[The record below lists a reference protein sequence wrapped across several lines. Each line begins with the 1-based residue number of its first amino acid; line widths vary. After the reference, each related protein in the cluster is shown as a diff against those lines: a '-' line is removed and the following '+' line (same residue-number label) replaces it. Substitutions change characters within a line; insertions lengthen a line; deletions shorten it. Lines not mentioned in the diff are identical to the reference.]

1 MRFIRLL
8 ATAAWLGFSLAWL
21 SLPGITL
28 AGVSSLQAAQADE
41 PQTVWR
47 LRTGDKFVV
56 NVFIIKQT
64 EVTIEGQ
71 PPETNE
77 TRDRFEI
84 EYTVTA
90 VMKSGDGFF
99 TVRLKKATR
108 ETGNTTSESIKASA
122 PSARSLE
129 DLRLRFQ
136 VDRLGQITNID
147 RRDKEAFLVA
157 LSSLDPSAWQM
168 MRDACSDEA
177 LAGWFSR
184 PFWPAVPDPIVAA
197 ADQGEATE
205 SKAEIPERVEA
216 MALGPFGLLNTTVQ
230 LTPPTNVDDE
240 TGLKISGT
248 ARFAPLVVPK
258 SRQAQARLPLRDI
271 TAELD
276 EFSGRVRLAK
286 RNPVGREQKIIQR
299 GLAFQSME
307 TTARF
312 HGSGLLTSVDDE
324 PRKLSFRQTQI
335 QLWILAGQT
344 LARPEMPFG
353 VPAPLDAP

>member
-8 ATAAWLGFSLAWL
+8 ATVPWLGLSLAWMT
-21 SLPGITL
+21 LPGM
-28 AGVSSLQAAQADE
+28 SSLQAAQDDE
-41 PQTVWR
+41 PQTVWG
-47 LRTGDKFVV
+47 LRAGDRFLV

-71 PPETNE
+71 SPETNE

-84 EYTVTA
+84 EYTVAA
-90 VMKSGDGFF
+90 VMKSGDGLF

-108 ETGNTTSESIKASA
+108 ETGNTTFESLKVSA

-157 LSSLDPSAWQM
+157 LSSLDPSVWQM
-168 MRDACSDEA
+168 MRDACSDET

-184 PFWPAVPDPIVAA
+184 PFWPAMPDSIVVA
-197 ADQGEATE
+197 ADQGEAPE
-205 SKAEIPERVEA
+205 SEVEIPERVES

-230 LTPPTNVDDE
+230 LTPATNADDE
-240 TGLKISGT
+240 TGLEISGT
-248 ARFAPLVVPK
+248 ARFAPLVVPE
-258 SRQAQARLPLRDI
+258 SRQARGRLPLTDV

-286 RNPVGREQKIIQR
+286 RKPAEREQKISQR

-312 HGSGLLTSVDDE
+312 HGSGLLASGEDE

-344 LARPEMPFG
+344 LARPEMLFG